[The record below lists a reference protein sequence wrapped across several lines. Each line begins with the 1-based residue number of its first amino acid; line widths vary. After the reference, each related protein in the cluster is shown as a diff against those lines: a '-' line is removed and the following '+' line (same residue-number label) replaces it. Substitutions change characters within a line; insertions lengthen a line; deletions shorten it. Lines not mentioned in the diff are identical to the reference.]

1 MTENV
6 PRAAGINMRPQG
18 QPDAPGYS
26 PQRDLAYVYPEL
38 MRTAFRLLDDCNW
51 TPVFRMRMEQAG
63 ITENDLAIG
72 VELFVKSLDLFLRDP
87 AIKSPVDAY
96 KATGF
101 SEVFLIVQQVM
112 FETFGTVLTGGWF
125 TAVRDVTLRG
135 KMSDAAELTAA
146 MHAAGELVAAS
157 LYSAGTGVD
166 ASHLLNYG
174 RYDVHRG
181 TVEAIAMRDAAIKA
195 LTQSQALLQESNTA
209 VVNINTHVRELS
221 KKYADVCDREQAIR
235 AETRAWV
242 AAPFVS
248 RLVLGAKIL
257 MKIIFKREV
266 LNVADSTEGKVECN
280 SECVPTTH

>member
-6 PRAAGINMRPQG
+6 PRAAGMNMRPQG
-18 QPDAPGYS
+18 QPDTPGYS

-38 MRTAFRLLDDCNW
+38 MRTAFRLLDECNW
-51 TPVFRMRMEQAG
+51 TPDLRIRMEQSET
-63 ITENDLAIG
+63 TEDDLSVG
-72 VELFVKSLDLFLRDP
+72 VERFVKALDLFLRDP

-101 SEVFLIVQQVM
+101 DGVSRVVQQVM
-112 FETFGTVLTGGWF
+112 FETFGAVLTGGWF

-146 MHAAGELVAAS
+146 MQAAGMVVAAS
-157 LYSAGTGVD
+157 LYSGATGND

-174 RYDVHRG
+174 RYDASIG
-181 TVEAIAMRDAAIKA
+181 TVEALAMRDAAVKA
-195 LTQSQALLQESNTA
+195 LKQAQAMLQESNTA
-209 VVNINTHVRELS
+209 VYNINEHVRSLN
-221 KKYADVCDREQAIR
+221 KQYVDVCDREQAIR

-248 RLVLGAKIL
+248 RLLLGAKIF

-266 LNVADSTEGKVECN
+266 LNVANSTEGKVECN
-280 SECVPTTH
+280 SECVSTTN

>member
-1 MTENV
+1 MTENA
-6 PRAAGINMRPQG
+6 PRGTGINMRPQG

-38 MRTAFRLLDDCNW
+38 MRTSFRLLDDCNW
-51 TPVFRMRMEQAG
+51 TPTFRMRMEQAG

-87 AIKSPVDAY
+87 AIKTPVDAY

-101 SEVFLIVQQVM
+101 NAVFYVVQQVM
-112 FETFGTVLTGGWF
+112 FETFGMVLTGGWF

-157 LYSAGTGVD
+157 LYSAATNQD

-181 TVEAIAMRDAAIKA
+181 TVEAIALRDAAIKA
-195 LTQSQALLQESNTA
+195 LKQSQDLLQESNTA
-209 VVNINTHVRELS
+209 VFNIQEHVRELN
-221 KKYADVCDREQAIR
+221 KKYADVCDRENAIR
-235 AETRAWV
+235 AETRTWL
-242 AAPFVS
+242 AAPLVS
-248 RLVLGAKIL
+248 RLLLGAKIF

-280 SECVPTTH
+280 SKCVPATH

>member
-1 MTENV
+1 MNHA
-6 PRAAGINMRPQG
+6 PRGSGMNMRPQG

-51 TPVFRMRMEQAG
+51 TPDLRMRMEQTAT
-63 ITENDLAIG
+63 TEEDLSIG
-72 VELFVKSLDLFLRDP
+72 VERFVKSLDLFLRDP

-101 SEVFLIVQQVM
+101 DAVPRVVQQVM
-112 FETFGTVLTGGWF
+112 FETFGAVLTGGWF

-146 MHAAGELVAAS
+146 MQAAGMIVAAS
-157 LYSAGTGVD
+157 LYSAATGDD

-174 RYDVHRG
+174 RYDASIG
-181 TVEAIAMRDAAIKA
+181 TVEAIAMRDAALKA
-195 LTQSQALLQESNTA
+195 LKQSQDLLQESNTA
-209 VVNINTHVRELS
+209 VYNINEHVLALR
-221 KKYADVCDREQAIR
+221 KKYDDVCDREQAIR
-235 AETRAWV
+235 AETRTWV

-248 RLVLGAKIL
+248 RLLLGAKIF

-266 LNVADSTEGKVECN
+266 LNVANSTEGKVECD
-280 SECVPTTH
+280 SECVSPTN

>member
-1 MTENV
+1 MNHA
-6 PRAAGINMRPQG
+6 PRGAGMNMRPPG

-51 TPVFRMRMEQAG
+51 TPDLRIRMEQ
-63 ITENDLAIG
+63 TETTEEDLSIG
-72 VELFVKSLDLFLRDP
+72 VERFVKALDLFLREP

-101 SEVFLIVQQVM
+101 DAVSRVVQQVM
-112 FETFGTVLTGGWF
+112 FETFGAVLTGGWF

-146 MHAAGELVAAS
+146 MQAAGMLVAAS
-157 LYSAGTGVD
+157 LYSAATGDD

-174 RYDVHRG
+174 RYDAHRG
-181 TVEAIAMRDAAIKA
+181 TVEAIAMRDAALKA
-195 LTQSQALLQESNTA
+195 LKQSQDLLTESNTA
-209 VVNINTHVRELS
+209 VYTINEHVRALT
-221 KKYADVCDREQAIR
+221 KKYEDVCDREQAIR
-235 AETRAWV
+235 AETRTWS

-248 RLVLGAKIL
+248 RLLLGAKIF

-266 LNVADSTEGKVECN
+266 LNVANSTEGKVERD
-280 SECVPTTH
+280 SECVPTTN

>member
-1 MTENV
+1 MNHA
-6 PRAAGINMRPQG
+6 PRGSGMNMRPQG

-51 TPVFRMRMEQAG
+51 TPDLRMRMEQTAT
-63 ITENDLAIG
+63 TEEDLSIG
-72 VELFVKSLDLFLRDP
+72 VERFVKSLDLFLRDP

-101 SEVFLIVQQVM
+101 DAVPRVVQQVM
-112 FETFGTVLTGGWF
+112 FETFGAVLTGGWF

-146 MHAAGELVAAS
+146 MQAAGMIVAAS
-157 LYSAGTGVD
+157 LYSAATGND

-174 RYDVHRG
+174 RYDASIG
-181 TVEAIAMRDAAIKA
+181 TVEAIAMRDAALKA
-195 LTQSQALLQESNTA
+195 LKQSQDLLQESNTA
-209 VVNINTHVRELS
+209 VYNINEHVLALR
-221 KKYADVCDREQAIR
+221 KKYDDVCDREQAIR
-235 AETRAWV
+235 AETRTWV

-248 RLVLGAKIL
+248 RLLLGAKIF

-266 LNVADSTEGKVECN
+266 LNVANSTEGKVECD
-280 SECVPTTH
+280 SECVSPTN

>member
-6 PRAAGINMRPQG
+6 PRGTGINMRPQG

-51 TPVFRMRMEQAG
+51 TPLFRMRMEQAG

-112 FETFGTVLTGGWF
+112 FETFGRVLTGGWF

-157 LYSAGTGVD
+157 LYSAATNQD

-181 TVEAIAMRDAAIKA
+181 TIEAITLRDAALKA
-195 LTQSQALLQESNTA
+195 LTQSQDDLREARTEMYKATTA
-209 VVNINTHVRELS
+209 SAELH
-221 KKYADVCDREQAIR
+221 KKYFDVCNREQAIR

-242 AAPFVS
+242 AAPLVS
-248 RLVLGAKIL
+248 RLLLGAEIF

-280 SECVPTTH
+280 SERVSTTN